1 MQINSNVK
9 VRDNPQL
16 TKALQSFMEK
26 NNIHRDTAVL
36 EKFLS
41 DYSLTLEMPKE
52 EKPIEKEEKPENDVD
67 RSDLDKWVKD
77 LNLKNLG

>member
-1 MQINSNVK
+1 MQINSNVN
-9 VRDNPQL
+9 VRDFPQL
-16 TKALQSFMEK
+16 TKALEAFMEK
-26 NNIHRDTAVL
+26 NNIHKDSAVL

-52 EKPIEKEEKPENDVD
+52 EKPIEEEVKPENDID
-67 RSDLDKWVKD
+67 RTDLDKWVKD